1 MAANDYYQK
10 SYMAQST
17 QSSRQQN
24 ERPISHIAFAY
35 NPKNSSSSLDQSR
48 PSQAYSARPMSN
60 FYEPHDP
67 TRQSVHSD
75 SIPLKHQS
83 KIYTN
88 QDAPDW
94 RNQSTQY
101 PPSPDTNSPQLL
113 PDSKGRRKMEGSF
126 ANFFKGKIPWVVY
139 TLSLVQITVFVVE
152 IIKNSIITGS
162 PIMIKPQFNPMIG
175 PSTYVQINM
184 GARFVP
190 CMRTTPGVQDS
201 PDPPTWPCPNT
212 TTSDPNS
219 PSNHCDLKA
228 LCGFSG
234 FSNAHPNQW
243 FRFIIPM
250 FLHAG
255 LIHIAFNLL
264 LQLTMGREMEKA
276 IGSIRFAIV
285 YFSSGIFGFV
295 LGGNFAAT
303 AIASTGASGCLF
315 GILALVLLDL
325 IYGWNERRHPV
336 KDLMWIMVD
345 IIISFVLG
353 LLPGL
358 DNFSHIGGFLMGLA
372 AGICLLHSPN
382 ILRQRIGDSTSIN
395 KSSYRNVGSE
405 PDLSI
410 NPKDPMLAHSSSS
423 PVAPRAGPTTTAAPA
438 NVAAFAKQPVGFFKG
453 RKPLW
458 WAWWLFRLGALIGVL
473 VAFIVLL
480 NNFYKYRDTCSWC
493 RYLSC
498 LPINNWCEIGNLQL
512 SNSTTNSTNLSR
524 RAASFFLIDRWE
536 AGGLDMI

>member
-1 MAANDYYQK
+1 MAANDYYQGE
-10 SYMAQST
+10 SMAQSS
-17 QSSRQQN
+17 QSTRPQK
-24 ERPISHIAFAY
+24 ERPVSHIAFAY
-35 NPKNSSSSLDQSR
+35 NPQNSSSNLDQSR
-48 PSQAYSARPMSN
+48 LSQAYSARPLSN
-60 FYEPHDP
+60 FYEPYDP

-75 SIPLKHQS
+75 TIPLKQQS
-83 KIYTN
+83 RLNTN
-88 QDAPDW
+88 QDVPDW
-94 RNQSTQY
+94 RNQSSQY
-101 PPSPDTNSPQLL
+101 PPSPDSNSPQLL
-113 PDSKGRRKMEGSF
+113 PDSKGRKKTEGSF

-139 TLSLVQITVFVVE
+139 TLSLIQITVFVVE
-152 IIKNSIITGS
+152 IIRNSIITGS

-190 CMRTTPGVQDS
+190 CMRTTPGVQDN

-219 PSNHCDLKA
+219 PSNHCDLKT

-234 FSNAHPNQW
+234 FSNEHPNQW

-264 LQLTMGREMEKA
+264 LQLTMGRELEKA

-345 IIISFVLG
+345 IVISFVLG

-382 ILRQRIGDSTSIN
+382 VLRQRIGETTN
-395 KSSYRNVGSE
+395 LNTGSYRNVGS
-405 PDLSI
+405 DADVSI
-410 NPKDPMLAHSSSS
+410 NPKDPMLASSS
-423 PVAPRAGPTTTAAPA
+423 PTASKPVTTAAPA

-480 NNFYKYRDTCSWC
+480 NNFYKYRDTF
-493 RYLSC
+493 
-498 LPINNWCEIGNLQL
+498 EQFHEQL
-512 SNSTTNSTNLSR
+512 VEFESESRAVVDGRMGSNQGAYGMR
-524 RAASFFLIDRWE
+524 HEDAFKR
-536 AGGLDMI
+536 GLKKSIRSILTQLRK

>member
-1 MAANDYYQK
+1 
-10 SYMAQST
+10 
-17 QSSRQQN
+17 
-24 ERPISHIAFAY
+24 
-35 NPKNSSSSLDQSR
+35 
-48 PSQAYSARPMSN
+48 
-60 FYEPHDP
+60 
-67 TRQSVHSD
+67 
-75 SIPLKHQS
+75 
-83 KIYTN
+83 
-88 QDAPDW
+88 
-94 RNQSTQY
+94 
-101 PPSPDTNSPQLL
+101 
-113 PDSKGRRKMEGSF
+113 
-126 ANFFKGKIPWVVY
+126 
-139 TLSLVQITVFVVE
+139 
-152 IIKNSIITGS
+152 
-162 PIMIKPQFNPMIG
+162 MIHPQFNPMIG

-219 PSNHCDLKA
+219 PSNHCDLKE

-234 FSNAHPNQW
+234 FSNEHPNQW

-255 LIHIAFNLL
+255 LVHIAFNML

-315 GILALVLLDL
+315 GILALVFLDL

-336 KDLMWIMVD
+336 KDLMWILVD

-382 ILRQRIGDSTSIN
+382 VLRQRIGETSGNTSN
-395 KSSYRNVGSE
+395 KSPYRNVGSSS
-405 PDLSI
+405 DL
-410 NPKDPMLAHSSSS
+410 NVTPNDAMLAKTSKPSRPTTSRS
-423 PVAPRAGPTTTAAPA
+423 TTAGPS
-438 NVAAFAKQPVGFFKG
+438 NVSAFAKQPVGFFKG

-458 WAWWLFRLGALIGVL
+458 WAWWFFRLGALIASL
-473 VAFIVLL
+473 VVFVILL

-493 RYLSC
+493 KYLSC

-512 SNSTTNSTNLSR
+512 KNATGNSTNLNR
-524 RAASFFLIDRWE
+524 RAIGELFLTE
-536 AGGLDMI
+536 AWIGNGLLDTI